1 MSEVLG
7 DAEPHDGTFGASHD
21 EGDDRDLDTE
31 LDSDLDETFDD
42 ADHRSSVNDLL
53 DTVGSP
59 AALAITA
66 LAVSALSLVGLLS
79 SYSLA
84 SALTVSHTN
93 GGPLFGER
101 ANAGIQLGLGVL
113 GAILALIAHWA
124 AVKAEDIDSA
134 PQRGPRGM
142 AGAALLLSAVSI
154 AQSVAALIIMVGAH
168 VASSQGG

>member
-7 DAEPHDGTFGASHD
+7 DAEPHEETFDARYDDVDD
-21 EGDDRDLDTE
+21 EGDTDNLDDLE
-31 LDSDLDETFDD
+31 D
-42 ADHRSSVNDLL
+42 ADHHRSSITDLL

-66 LAVSALSLVGLLS
+66 LVVSALSLVGLLS

-84 SALTVSHTN
+84 NALDVSHSN

-101 ANAGIQLGLGVL
+101 ANAGVQLGLGIL

-134 PQRGPRGM
+134 PQRGARAM

-154 AQSVAALIIMVGAH
+154 AQSVAALVIMVGAH
-168 VASSQGG
+168 VAGPQIG

>member
-7 DAEPHDGTFGASHD
+7 DAEPHDDTF
-21 EGDDRDLDTE
+21 DDRYSDD
-31 LDSDLDETFDD
+31 DSDLDQNFDD
-42 ADHRSSVNDLL
+42 AGHHRSSVTDLL

-84 SALTVSHTN
+84 SALTVSRSN
-93 GGPLFGER
+93 SGPLFGER
-101 ANAGIQLGLGVL
+101 ANSGVQLGLGVL
-113 GAILALIAHWA
+113 GAILALVAHWA

-134 PQRGPRGM
+134 PQRGPRAM

-154 AQSVAALIIMVGAH
+154 AQSVAALVIMVGAH
-168 VASSQGG
+168 PQTG